1 MIAHSG
7 KFPLYTDSNCLQ
19 AIAHI
24 IARSAANFLS
34 SPQRSLGALLGRGV
48 GSSGCEDL
56 EAEVN
61 SSILALRFSDNRCEA
76 ASAFWKFS
84 IFNRKA

>member
-1 MIAHSG
+1 MIALSS
-7 KFPLYTDSNCLQ
+7 KLPLYTDSKSPQ

-24 IARSAANFLS
+24 LARSAANFLS
-34 SPQRSLGALLGRGV
+34 SPQRRRGALLGRG

-61 SSILALRFSDNRCEA
+61 SSILALRFSDNLCEA

-84 IFNRKA
+84 IFNRRA